1 MHHNYCCVVTT
12 GWFGSAGSLARMFF
26 PVAAGVIATMYDIN
40 AVFAA
45 LCLVLGLT
53 IAILVSY
60 RKTYLS
66 YCT

>member
-1 MHHNYCCVVTT
+1 
-12 GWFGSAGSLARMFF
+12 MFF
-26 PVAAGVIATMYDIN
+26 PVAAGIIATMYDIN
-40 AVFAA
+40 AVFAV